1 MSGTRESSS
10 HSHGHSHHG
19 TSQSPAVMAERLL
32 ELKNSD
38 PELFSQAWR
47 QIPQSTQDNILAYLK
62 KHGGVGQTSSSS
74 HENFEDKDIHL
85 RKHKESTGHTS
96 EPTRLE
102 RKEYESKHLI
112 SAASIAETPRSAPF
126 SGRPLYEWTDG
137 ELLAHTLLDT
147 EARDSVSSGHG
158 KPDDDLASVLRII
171 SKQNMVQIV
180 QNELMRRLLQT
191 IAGKA

>member
-1 MSGTRESSS
+1 
-10 HSHGHSHHG
+10 
-19 TSQSPAVMAERLL
+19 MAERLL

-38 PELFSQAWR
+38 PELFTQAWKK
-47 QIPQSTQDNILAYLK
+47 IPQSTQDNILAYLK
-62 KHGGVGQTSSSS
+62 KHGGEGQVPSSS
-74 HENFEDKDIHL
+74 HENFEDKNAHL
-85 RKHKESTGHTS
+85 HKHKESTEHPS
-96 EPTRLE
+96 EPTRFE

-112 SAASIAETPRSAPF
+112 SSASITEAHKSAPT
-126 SGRPLYEWTDG
+126 SGRPLHEWTDG

-158 KPDDDLASVLRII
+158 KPDADLASVLRVI